1 MKNISAS
8 HRYRG
13 PWVAGALLPLLMA
26 PAMAV
31 DLATADGAWTFS
43 IDGNVNADYV
53 YTNCQSATSAKPVA
67 GGLTC
72 VGSANGNSVSSV
84 DNGLLHAAFVF
95 GVATT
100 QDGIDITAHLGLYPG
115 IDTHTGGDPNNANA
129 GGNNTAL
136 GTGGLDVR
144 QVYATFGNKD
154 IGTVLVG
161 RQIGLFGADVILND
175 MTLLGVGGP
184 GGAASAAPGN
194 TTLGGIGLGYIYTDW
209 LAQINYTTPNFSG
222 FNVTAGIFNPINSLT
237 DAAPAGASLAGDTT
251 LPKKAPGFHGKVT
264 WTLPI
269 ADGTKFYASATFI
282 TQDQNYVHTD
292 ALGAATPFSYTGT
305 GYDIFAKIDVQ
316 AFEAFGYYYHGSG
329 LGTTGLF
336 VLSDDG
342 LGNKRDSDGYMAQVS
357 YKFGPLKLGVNYGD
371 SRLDQ
376 ASGEVNPT
384 LLRSNRKATG
394 GLYYSVTKNLTLLGE
409 YSNVKSEAQNGGT
422 NTANTFNIGAFVG
435 F

>member
-1 MKNISAS
+1 MKNIFAS
-8 HRYRG
+8 HHHRG
-13 PWVAGALLPLLMA
+13 PWVAGALLPLLAA
-26 PAMAV
+26 PALAV
-31 DLATADGAWTFS
+31 DLSTADGKWTFS

-53 YTNCQSATSAKPVA
+53 YSNCQSPTSAKPVA
-67 GGLTC
+67 GGLAC
-72 VGSANGNSVSSV
+72 VGSADGNSVSSV
-84 DNGLLHAAFVF
+84 DNGLLPAAFVF

-100 QDGIDITAHLGLYPG
+100 QDGYDITAHLGLYPG

-136 GTGGLDVR
+136 GTAGLDVR

-154 IGTVLVG
+154 IGTFLVG

-209 LAQINYTTPNFSG
+209 LAQMNYTTPDFAG
-222 FNVTAGIFNPINSLT
+222 VNVTAGIFNPINSLT
-237 DAAPAGASLAGDTT
+237 NADATE
-251 LPKKAPGFHGKVT
+251 PKKAPGFHGKVT

-282 TQDQNYVHTD
+282 TQEQDYV
-292 ALGAATPFSYTGT
+292 GPVIGPYSYTGT
-305 GYDIFAKIDVQ
+305 GYDIFAKLDVQ
-316 AFEAFGYYYHGSG
+316 AFEVFGYYYHGSG
-329 LGTTGLF
+329 IGTTGLF
-336 VLSDDG
+336 AYSDDG
-342 LGNKRDSDGYMAQVS
+342 LGHKRDSDGYMAQVT
-357 YKFGPLKLGVNYGD
+357 YKFGPVKLGVNYGD
-371 SRLDQ
+371 SRLDL

-384 LLRSNRKATG
+384 LVRSNRKATG
-394 GLYYSVTKNLTLLGE
+394 GVYYSLTKNLTLLGE
-409 YSNVKSEAQNGGT
+409 YSNVKAENQDSGT
-422 NTANTFNIGAFVG
+422 NTANTFNVGAFVA

>member
-1 MKNISAS
+1 MKNIFAS
-8 HRYRG
+8 HRYCG
-13 PWVAGALLPLLMA
+13 PWVAGALLPLLVA
-26 PAMAV
+26 PVLAV

-43 IDGNVNADYV
+43 IDGNVNAEYV
-53 YTNCQSATSAKPVA
+53 YSNCQSPGSAHAVA

-72 VGSANGNSVSSV
+72 VGSPNGNGVSSV
-84 DNGLLHAAFVF
+84 DNGLLPAAFVF

-100 QDGIDITAHLGLYPG
+100 QDGFDITAHLGLYPG

-136 GTGGLDVR
+136 GTAGLDVR

-154 IGTVLVG
+154 MGTVLVG

-209 LAQINYTTPNFSG
+209 LAQIDYTTPDFSG
-222 FNVTAGIFNPINSLT
+222 FSVTAGIFNPINSLT
-237 DAAPAGASLAGDTT
+237 NGDATE
-251 LPKKAPGFHGKVT
+251 PKKAPGFHGKAVFK
-264 WTLPI
+264 LPI
-269 ADGTKFYASATFI
+269 ADGVKFYASATFI
-282 TQDQNYVHTD
+282 TQEQDYVSV
-292 ALGAATPFSYTGT
+292 ARGPYSYTGT
-305 GYDIFAKIDVQ
+305 GYDVFAKIDVQ
-316 AFEAFGYYYHGSG
+316 DFEAFGYYYHGSG

-342 LGNKRDSDGYMAQVS
+342 LGHKRDSDGYMAQLT
-357 YKFGPLKLGVNYGD
+357 YKFGPVKLGVNYGD

-376 ASGEVNPT
+376 ATGEVAPT
-384 LLRSNRKATG
+384 LVRSNRKATG
-394 GLYYSVTKNLTLLGE
+394 GVYYSMTKNLTLLGE
-409 YSNVKSEAQNGGT
+409 YSNVKSEAQNGGS

>member
-1 MKNISAS
+1 MKNIFAS
-8 HRYRG
+8 HHYRG

-43 IDGNVNADYV
+43 IDGNVNAEYV
-53 YTNCQSATSAKPVA
+53 YSNCQSPGSAHTVA

-72 VGSANGNSVSSV
+72 VGSPNGNGVSSV
-84 DNGLLHAAFVF
+84 DNGLLPAAFVF

-100 QDGIDITAHLGLYPG
+100 QDGFDITAHLGLYPG

-136 GTGGLDVR
+136 GTAGLDVR

-154 IGTVLVG
+154 MGTVLVG
-161 RQIGLFGADVILND
+161 RQIGLFGADAILND

-209 LAQINYTTPNFSG
+209 LAQIDYTTPDFSG
-222 FNVTAGIFNPINSLT
+222 FSVTAGIFNPINSLT
-237 DAAPAGASLAGDTT
+237 NGDATE
-251 LPKKAPGFHGKVT
+251 PKKAPGFHGKAVFK
-264 WTLPI
+264 LPI
-269 ADGTKFYASATFI
+269 ADGVKFYASATFI
-282 TQDQNYVHTD
+282 TQEQDYVSV
-292 ALGAATPFSYTGT
+292 ARGPYSYTGT
-305 GYDIFAKIDVQ
+305 GYDVFAKIDVQ
-316 AFEAFGYYYHGSG
+316 DFEAFGYYYHGSG

-342 LGNKRDSDGYMAQVS
+342 LGHKRDSDGYMAQLT
-357 YKFGPLKLGVNYGD
+357 YKFGPVKLGVNYGD

-376 ASGEVNPT
+376 ATGEVAPT
-384 LLRSNRKATG
+384 LVRSNRKATG
-394 GLYYSVTKNLTLLGE
+394 GLYYSMTKNLTLLGE
-409 YSNVKSEAQNGGT
+409 YSNVKSEAQNGGS

>member
-1 MKNISAS
+1 MKNIFAS
-8 HRYRG
+8 HHHRG
-13 PWVAGALLPLLMA
+13 PWVAGALLPLLAA
-26 PAMAV
+26 PALAV
-31 DLATADGAWTFS
+31 DLTTADGKWTFS

-53 YTNCQSATSAKPVA
+53 YSNCQSPTSAKTVV

-72 VGSANGNSVSSV
+72 VGSADGNGVSSV
-84 DNGLLHAAFVF
+84 DNGLLPAAFVF

-100 QDGIDITAHLGLYPG
+100 QDGFDITAHLGLYPG
-115 IDTHTGGDPNNANA
+115 IDTHTGGDPNGGGSNA
-129 GGNNTAL
+129 AL
-136 GTGGLDVR
+136 GTAGLDVR

-154 IGTVLVG
+154 IGTFLIG

-209 LAQINYTTPNFSG
+209 LAQINYTTPDFAG

-237 DAAPAGASLAGDTT
+237 NGDATE
-251 LPKKAPGFHGKVT
+251 PKKAPGFHGKVT

-269 ADGTKFYASATFI
+269 ADGTKLYASATFI
-282 TQDQNYVHTD
+282 TQEQDYV
-292 ALGAATPFSYTGT
+292 GPVIGPYSYTGT
-305 GYDIFAKIDVQ
+305 GYDIFAKLDVQ
-316 AFEAFGYYYHGSG
+316 AFEVFGYYYHGSG
-329 LGTTGLF
+329 IGTTGLF
-336 VLSDDG
+336 AYSDDG
-342 LGNKRDSDGYMAQVS
+342 LGHKRDSDGYMAQAT
-357 YKFGPLKLGVNYGD
+357 YKFGPVKLGVNYGD

-384 LLRSNRKATG
+384 LVRSNRKATG
-394 GLYYSVTKNLTLLGE
+394 GVYYSLTKNLTLLGE
-409 YSNVKSEAQNGGT
+409 YSNEKDENQLGDT
-422 NTANTFNIGAFVG
+422 NTSNTFNIGAFVA

>member
-1 MKNISAS
+1 MKNMFAS
-8 HRYRG
+8 HHYRG
-13 PWVAGALLPLLMA
+13 PWVAGALLSLLAA

-31 DLATADGAWTFS
+31 DLSNADGKWTFS
-43 IDGNVNADYV
+43 INGNVNVDYV
-53 YTNCQSATSAKPVA
+53 YTDCESPGSSHAVV

-72 VGSANGNSVSSV
+72 VGSPNGNGVSSV
-84 DNGLLHAAFVF
+84 DNGLLPAAFVF

-100 QDGIDITAHLGLYPG
+100 QDGIDISTHLGLYPG
-115 IDTHTGGDPNNANA
+115 IDTHTGGNPNGGGSNA
-129 GGNNTAL
+129 AL
-136 GTGGLDVR
+136 GTAGLDVR

-154 IGTVLVG
+154 MGTVLVG

-184 GGAASAAPGN
+184 GGAASLAPGN

-209 LAQINYTTPNFSG
+209 LAQMDYTTPDIAG
-222 FNVTAGIFNPINSLT
+222 FNLTGGIFNPINSLT
-237 DAAPAGASLAGDTT
+237 NGDASE
-251 LPKKAPGFHGKVT
+251 PKKAPGFHGKIT
-264 WTLPI
+264 YTLPI

-282 TQDQNYVHTD
+282 TQQQDYV
-292 ALGAATPFSYTGT
+292 GPVIGPYSYTGT
-305 GYDIFAKIDVQ
+305 GFDGFVRLDVQ

-336 VLSDDG
+336 AYSDDG
-342 LGNKRDSDGYMAQVS
+342 LGHKRDSDGYMAQVT

-384 LLRSNRKATG
+384 LVRSNSKVTG
-394 GLYYSVTKNLTLLGE
+394 GAYYSLTKNLTLLGE
-409 YSNVKSEAQNGGT
+409 FSNEKDKAQNGGT
-422 NTANTFNIGAFVG
+422 NTSNTFNLGVFVG

>member
-1 MKNISAS
+1 
-8 HRYRG
+8 
-13 PWVAGALLPLLMA
+13 
-26 PAMAV
+26 MAV
-31 DLATADGAWTFS
+31 DLATADGKWTFS

-53 YTNCQSATSAKPVA
+53 YTSCQSATSAHTVA

-72 VGSANGNSVSSV
+72 VGSANGNGVSSV
-84 DNGLLHAAFVF
+84 DNGLLPAAFVF

-115 IDTHTGGDPNNANA
+115 IVTETGSSPNGSAGNA
-129 GGNNTAL
+129 AL

-154 IGTVLVG
+154 MGTVLVG

-209 LAQINYTTPNFSG
+209 LAQINYTTPDFSG
-222 FNVTAGIFNPINSLT
+222 FNATVGIFNPINSLT
-237 DAAPAGASLAGDTT
+237 NGDATE
-251 LPKKAPGFHGKVT
+251 PKKAPGFHGKVA

-269 ADGTKFYASATFI
+269 ADGSKFYASATFI
-282 TQDQNYVHTD
+282 TQQQDYV
-292 ALGAATPFSYTGT
+292 GPVIGPYSYTGT
-305 GYDIFAKIDVQ
+305 GYDVFAKIDLQ
-316 AFEAFGYYYHGSG
+316 GFEAFGYYYHGSG
-329 LGTTGLF
+329 IGTTGLF

-342 LGNKRDSDGYMAQVS
+342 LGHKRDSDGYMAQVS
-357 YKFGPLKLGVNYGD
+357 YKFGPVKLGVNYGD

-384 LLRSNRKATG
+384 LVRSNRKITG
-394 GLYYSVTKNLTLLGE
+394 GLYYSLTKNLTLLGE
-409 YSNVKSEAQNGGT
+409 YSNVKSESQSNALNGGT
-422 NTANTFNIGAFVG
+422 NTANTFNLGAFVG

>member
-1 MKNISAS
+1 MKNIFAS
-8 HRYRG
+8 HHHRG
-13 PWVAGALLPLLMA
+13 PWVAGALLPLLVA
-26 PAMAV
+26 PALAV
-31 DLATADGAWTFS
+31 DLSTADGKWTFS

-53 YTNCQSATSAKPVA
+53 YSNCQSPTSAKAVA
-67 GGLTC
+67 GGLAC
-72 VGSANGNSVSSV
+72 VGSADGNSVSSV
-84 DNGLLHAAFVF
+84 DNGLLPAAFVF

-100 QDGIDITAHLGLYPG
+100 QDGYDITAHLGLYPG

-136 GTGGLDVR
+136 GTAGLDVR

-154 IGTVLVG
+154 IGTFLVG

-209 LAQINYTTPNFSG
+209 LAQRNYTTPDFAG
-222 FNVTAGIFNPINSLT
+222 VNVTAGIFNPINSLT
-237 DAAPAGASLAGDTT
+237 NADATE
-251 LPKKAPGFHGKVT
+251 PKKAPGFHGKVT

-282 TQDQNYVHTD
+282 TQEQDYV
-292 ALGAATPFSYTGT
+292 GPVIGPYSYTGT
-305 GYDIFAKIDVQ
+305 GYDIFAKLDVQ
-316 AFEAFGYYYHGSG
+316 AFEVFGYYYHGSG
-329 LGTTGLF
+329 IGTTGLF
-336 VLSDDG
+336 AYSDDG
-342 LGNKRDSDGYMAQVS
+342 LGHKRDSDGYMAQVT
-357 YKFGPLKLGVNYGD
+357 YKFGPVKLGVNYGD
-371 SRLDQ
+371 SRLDL

-384 LLRSNRKATG
+384 LVRSNRKATG
-394 GLYYSVTKNLTLLGE
+394 GVYYSLTKNLTLLGE
-409 YSNVKSEAQNGGT
+409 YSNVKAENQDSGT
-422 NTANTFNIGAFVG
+422 NTANTFNVGAFVA

>member
-1 MKNISAS
+1 MKNIFAS
-8 HRYRG
+8 HHHRG
-13 PWVAGALLPLLMA
+13 PWVAGALLPLLAA
-26 PAMAV
+26 PALAV
-31 DLATADGAWTFS
+31 DLTTADGKWTFS

-53 YTNCQSATSAKPVA
+53 YSNCQSPTSAKTVV

-72 VGSANGNSVSSV
+72 VGSADGNGVSSV
-84 DNGLLHAAFVF
+84 DNGLLPAAFVF

-100 QDGIDITAHLGLYPG
+100 QDGFDITAHLGLYPG
-115 IDTHTGGDPNNANA
+115 IDTHTGGNPNGGGTNA
-129 GGNNTAL
+129 AL
-136 GTGGLDVR
+136 GTAGLDVR

-154 IGTVLVG
+154 IGTFLVG

-209 LAQINYTTPNFSG
+209 LAQINYTTPDFAG

-237 DAAPAGASLAGDTT
+237 NGDATE
-251 LPKKAPGFHGKVT
+251 PKKAPGFHGKVT

-269 ADGTKFYASATFI
+269 ADGTKLYASATFI
-282 TQDQNYVHTD
+282 TQEQDYV
-292 ALGAATPFSYTGT
+292 GPVIGPYSYTGT
-305 GYDIFAKIDVQ
+305 GYDIFAKLDVQ
-316 AFEAFGYYYHGSG
+316 AFEVFGYYYHGSG
-329 LGTTGLF
+329 IGTTGLF
-336 VLSDDG
+336 AYSDDG
-342 LGNKRDSDGYMAQVS
+342 LGHKRDSDGYMAQAT
-357 YKFGPLKLGVNYGD
+357 YKFGPVKLGVNYGD

-384 LLRSNRKATG
+384 LVRSNRKATG
-394 GLYYSVTKNLTLLGE
+394 GVYYSLTKNLTLLGE
-409 YSNVKSEAQNGGT
+409 YSNEKDENQLGDT
-422 NTANTFNIGAFVG
+422 NTSNTFNIGAFVA

>member
-1 MKNISAS
+1 MKNIFAS
-8 HRYRG
+8 HHHRG
-13 PWVAGALLPLLMA
+13 PWVAGALLPLLAA
-26 PAMAV
+26 PALAV
-31 DLATADGAWTFS
+31 DLTTADGKWTFS

-53 YTNCQSATSAKPVA
+53 YSNCQSPTSAKTVV

-72 VGSANGNSVSSV
+72 VGSADGNGVSSV
-84 DNGLLHAAFVF
+84 DNGLLPAAFVF

-100 QDGIDITAHLGLYPG
+100 QDGFDITAHLGLYPG
-115 IDTHTGGDPNNANA
+115 IDTHTGGNPNGGGTNA
-129 GGNNTAL
+129 AL
-136 GTGGLDVR
+136 GTAGLDVR

-154 IGTVLVG
+154 IGTFLVG

-209 LAQINYTTPNFSG
+209 LAQINYTTPDFAG

-237 DAAPAGASLAGDTT
+237 NGDATE
-251 LPKKAPGFHGKVT
+251 PKKAPGFHGKVT

-269 ADGTKFYASATFI
+269 TDGTKLYASATFI
-282 TQDQNYVHTD
+282 TQEQDYV
-292 ALGAATPFSYTGT
+292 GPVIGPYSYTGT
-305 GYDIFAKIDVQ
+305 GYDIFAKLDVQ
-316 AFEAFGYYYHGSG
+316 AFEVFGYYYHGSG

-336 VLSDDG
+336 AYSDDG
-342 LGNKRDSDGYMAQVS
+342 LGHKRDSDGYMAQAT
-357 YKFGPLKLGVNYGD
+357 YKFGPVKLGVNYGD

-384 LLRSNRKATG
+384 LVRSNRKATG
-394 GLYYSVTKNLTLLGE
+394 GVYYSLTKNLTLLGE
-409 YSNVKSEAQNGGT
+409 YSNEKDENQLGDT
-422 NTANTFNIGAFVG
+422 NTSNTFNIGAFVA

>member
-1 MKNISAS
+1 MKNIFAS
-8 HRYRG
+8 HHHRG
-13 PWVAGALLPLLMA
+13 PWVAGALLPLLVA
-26 PAMAV
+26 PALAV
-31 DLATADGAWTFS
+31 DLSTADGKWTFS

-53 YTNCQSATSAKPVA
+53 YSNCQSPTSAKAVA
-67 GGLTC
+67 GGLAC
-72 VGSANGNSVSSV
+72 VGSADGNSVSSV
-84 DNGLLHAAFVF
+84 DNGLLPAAFVF

-100 QDGIDITAHLGLYPG
+100 QDGYDITAHLGLYPG

-136 GTGGLDVR
+136 GTAGLDVR

-154 IGTVLVG
+154 IGTFLVG

-209 LAQINYTTPNFSG
+209 LAQMNYTTPDFAG
-222 FNVTAGIFNPINSLT
+222 INVTAGIFNPINSLT
-237 DAAPAGASLAGDTT
+237 NADATE
-251 LPKKAPGFHGKVT
+251 PKKAPGFHGKVT

-282 TQDQNYVHTD
+282 TQEQDYV
-292 ALGAATPFSYTGT
+292 GPVIGPYSYTGT
-305 GYDIFAKIDVQ
+305 GYDIFAKLDVQ
-316 AFEAFGYYYHGSG
+316 AFEVFGYYYHGSG
-329 LGTTGLF
+329 IGTTGLF
-336 VLSDDG
+336 AYSDDG
-342 LGNKRDSDGYMAQVS
+342 LGHKRDSDGYMAQVT
-357 YKFGPLKLGVNYGD
+357 YKFGPVKLGVNYGD
-371 SRLDQ
+371 SRLDL

-384 LLRSNRKATG
+384 LVRSNRKATG
-394 GLYYSVTKNLTLLGE
+394 GVYYSLTKNLTLLGE
-409 YSNVKSEAQNGGT
+409 YSNVKAENQDSGT
-422 NTANTFNIGAFVG
+422 NTANTFNVGAFVA

>member
-1 MKNISAS
+1 MKNIFAS
-8 HRYRG
+8 HHYRG
-13 PWVAGALLPLLMA
+13 PWVAGALLPLLVA
-26 PAMAV
+26 PALAV
-31 DLATADGAWTFS
+31 DLSTADGKWTFS

-53 YTNCQSATSAKPVA
+53 YSNCQSPTSAKAVA
-67 GGLTC
+67 GGLAC
-72 VGSANGNSVSSV
+72 VGSADGNSVSSV
-84 DNGLLHAAFVF
+84 DNGLLPAAFVF

-100 QDGIDITAHLGLYPG
+100 QDGYDITAHLGLYPG

-136 GTGGLDVR
+136 GTAGLDVR

-154 IGTVLVG
+154 IGTFLVG

-209 LAQINYTTPNFSG
+209 LAQMNYTTPDFAG
-222 FNVTAGIFNPINSLT
+222 INVTAGIFNPINSLT
-237 DAAPAGASLAGDTT
+237 NPDATE
-251 LPKKAPGFHGKVT
+251 PKKAPGFHGKVT

-282 TQDQNYVHTD
+282 TQEQDYV
-292 ALGAATPFSYTGT
+292 GPVIGPYSYTGT
-305 GYDIFAKIDVQ
+305 GYDIFAKLDVQ
-316 AFEAFGYYYHGSG
+316 AFEVFGYYYHGSG
-329 LGTTGLF
+329 IGTTGLF
-336 VLSDDG
+336 AYSDDG
-342 LGNKRDSDGYMAQVS
+342 LGHKRDSDGYMAQVT
-357 YKFGPLKLGVNYGD
+357 YKFGPVKLGVNYGD
-371 SRLDQ
+371 SRLDL

-384 LLRSNRKATG
+384 LVRSNRKATG
-394 GLYYSVTKNLTLLGE
+394 GVYYSLTKNLTLLGE
-409 YSNVKSEAQNGGT
+409 YSNVKAENQDSGT
-422 NTANTFNIGAFVG
+422 NTANTFNVGAFIA

>member
-1 MKNISAS
+1 MKNIFAS
-8 HRYRG
+8 HHYRG
-13 PWVAGALLPLLMA
+13 PWVAGALLPLLVA
-26 PAMAV
+26 PVMAV

-53 YTNCQSATSAKPVA
+53 YSNCQSPGSAHPVV

-72 VGSANGNSVSSV
+72 VGSANGNGVSSV
-84 DNGLLHAAFVF
+84 DNGLLPAAFVF

-209 LAQINYTTPNFSG
+209 LAQIDYTTPDFSG
-222 FNVTAGIFNPINSLT
+222 FSVTAGIFNPINSLT
-237 DAAPAGASLAGDTT
+237 NGDATE
-251 LPKKAPGFHGKVT
+251 PKKAPGFHGKAVFK
-264 WTLPI
+264 LPI
-269 ADGTKFYASATFI
+269 ADGIKFYASATFI
-282 TQDQNYVHTD
+282 TQEQDYV
-292 ALGAATPFSYTGT
+292 GPVIGPYSYTGT
-305 GYDIFAKIDVQ
+305 GYDVFAKIDVQ
-316 AFEAFGYYYHGSG
+316 DFEAFGYYYHGSG

-336 VLSDDG
+336 AYSDDG
-342 LGNKRDSDGYMAQVS
+342 LGHKRDSDGYMAQLT

-376 ASGEVNPT
+376 ATGEVAPT
-384 LLRSNRKATG
+384 LVRSNRKATG
-394 GLYYSVTKNLTLLGE
+394 GLYYSLTKNLTLLGE
-409 YSNVKSEAQNGGT
+409 YSNVKSEAQNGGA

>member
-1 MKNISAS
+1 
-8 HRYRG
+8 
-13 PWVAGALLPLLMA
+13 LLVA

-31 DLATADGAWTFS
+31 DLATADGKWTFS

-53 YTNCQSATSAKPVA
+53 YSNCQSPTSAKA
-67 GGLTC
+67 ISGGLTC
-72 VGSANGNSVSSV
+72 VGSPNGNSVSSD
-84 DNGLLHAAFVF
+84 DNGLLPAAFVF

-100 QDGIDITAHLGLYPG
+100 QDGFDITAHLGLYPG

-209 LAQINYTTPNFSG
+209 LAQINYTTPDFAG

-237 DAAPAGASLAGDTT
+237 NGDATE
-251 LPKKAPGFHGKVT
+251 PKKAPGFHGKVT

-282 TQDQNYVHTD
+282 TQEQDYVS
-292 ALGAATPFSYTGT
+292 GVIGPYSYTGT
-305 GYDIFAKIDVQ
+305 GYDLFAKIDVQ

-329 LGTTGLF
+329 IGTTGLF
-336 VLSDDG
+336 AYSDDG
-342 LGNKRDSDGYMAQVS
+342 LGHKRDSDGYMAQVS
-357 YKFGPLKLGVNYGD
+357 YKFGPVKLGVNYGD

-376 ASGEVNPT
+376 ASGEVDPT
-384 LLRSNRKATG
+384 LVRSNRKATG
-394 GLYYSVTKNLTLLGE
+394 GVYYSLTKNLTLLGE
-409 YSNVKSEAQNGGT
+409 YSNVKSENQAGGT
-422 NTANTFNIGAFVG
+422 NTANTFNVGAFVA

>member
-1 MKNISAS
+1 MKNIFAS
-8 HRYRG
+8 HHYRG

-26 PAMAV
+26 PVMAV
-31 DLATADGAWTFS
+31 DLVTADGAWTFS
-43 IDGNVNADYV
+43 IDGNVNAEYV
-53 YTNCQSATSAKPVA
+53 YSNCQSPGSAHTVA

-72 VGSANGNSVSSV
+72 VGSPNGNGVSSV
-84 DNGLLHAAFVF
+84 DNGLLPAAFVF

-100 QDGIDITAHLGLYPG
+100 QDGFDITAHLGLYPG

-136 GTGGLDVR
+136 GTAGLDVR

-154 IGTVLVG
+154 MGTVLVG
-161 RQIGLFGADVILND
+161 RQIGLFGADAILND

-209 LAQINYTTPNFSG
+209 LAQIDYTTPDFSG
-222 FNVTAGIFNPINSLT
+222 FSVTAGIFNPINSLT
-237 DAAPAGASLAGDTT
+237 NGDATE
-251 LPKKAPGFHGKVT
+251 PKKAPGFHGKAVFK
-264 WTLPI
+264 LPI
-269 ADGTKFYASATFI
+269 ADGVKFYASATFI
-282 TQDQNYVHTD
+282 TQEQDYVSV
-292 ALGAATPFSYTGT
+292 ARGPYSYTGT
-305 GYDIFAKIDVQ
+305 GYDVFAKIDVQ
-316 AFEAFGYYYHGSG
+316 DFEAFGYYYHGSG

-342 LGNKRDSDGYMAQVS
+342 LGHKRDSDGYMAQVT

-371 SRLDQ
+371 SRLDK
-376 ASGEVNPT
+376 ASGEVAPT
-384 LLRSNRKATG
+384 LVRSNRKATG
-394 GLYYSVTKNLTLLGE
+394 GLYYSLTKNLTLLGE